1 MPRAYDYFSHEAIRS
16 GVEKVLNVWESRAIM
31 NAEQVKLLK
40 EKLDNPT
47 QQNGSGKSFLSICF
61 LIFFTL
67 ESPSSGEPREFVYTD
82 LVEAI
87 KEYSK

>member
-47 QQNGSGKSFLSICF
+47 QQNGSGKFFSLILS
-61 LIFFTL
+61 LIFF
-67 ESPSSGEPREFVYTD
+67 
-82 LVEAI
+82 
-87 KEYSK
+87 YSRKPFFWRAKRIRLYRFG